1 MKPWATSGKGLTDTE
16 DGATLMR
23 YKLLGRSGLRVSEFC
38 LGTMT
43 FGDAW
48 GWGADDEESRKLFH
62 LYLDKG
68 GNFIDTA
75 VNYTD
80 GQSETLIGRFIK
92 GLRQELVIAT
102 KYSLTH
108 PQSTDPNSGG
118 NSRKSLVQSLER
130 SLKRLK
136 TDYVDLLY
144 LHMWDYLTP
153 VEEVLRGMDDLVSA
167 GKVLYLAVSDSPAW
181 IVAEANARAELRGW
195 SQFVGLQVPYS
206 LLDRSVERSLLPVA
220 QHWGMTVLPWGLLEG
235 GLLAEK
241 SHSATD
247 QTPRLDPSQVHFNQR
262 QAKTLEEVKVVA
274 GELRRPVA
282 QVAINW
288 VRQQTHRAQIIPV
301 IGART
306 TDQLEKNLGALAWRL
321 PDDCLERLNEVSK
334 LNAGFPQSLIPANRY
349 LFGATFD
356 EIDAG
361 QH

>member
-1 MKPWATSGKGLTDTE
+1 
-16 DGATLMR
+16 MR
-23 YKLLGRSGLRVSEFC
+23 YKLLGRSGLRVSELC

-43 FGDAW
+43 FGEAW
-48 GWGADDEESRKLFH
+48 GWGAGQEECGKIFQR
-62 LYLDKG
+62 YLDEG
-68 GNFIDTA
+68 GNFIDTSA
-75 VNYTD
+75 NYTD
-80 GQSETLIGRFIK
+80 GQSESLLGQFID
-92 GLRQELVIAT
+92 GMRSELVIAT
-102 KYSLTH
+102 KYSLTY
-108 PQSTDPNSGG
+108 PDSTDPNSGG

-130 SLKRLK
+130 SLTRLK

-167 GKVLYLAVSDSPAW
+167 GKVLYIGISDSPAW

-195 SQFVGLQVPYS
+195 SQFIGLQVPYS

-220 QHWGMTVLPWGLLEG
+220 HHWGMAVLPWGMLEG

-241 SHSATD
+241 KGEATG
-247 QTPRLDPSQVHFNQR
+247 QAPRLDPSQVQFNPKQT
-262 QAKTLEEVKVVA
+262 QTLEEAKAVA
-274 GELRRPVA
+274 RDLGRPVA

-306 TDQLEKNLGALAWRL
+306 TAQLKENLGALTWQLSA
-321 PDDCLERLNEVSK
+321 DCLERLNEVSQLGK
-334 LNAGFPQSLIPANRY
+334 EFPQSLIPANRY

-356 EIDAG
+356 QIERG
-361 QH
+361 QRS